1 MVKPFW
7 KPVFRKRCKKGIESY
22 KSIPSYIMKTIAV
35 VYTDVRLAD
44 KDLDKKSVY
53 YFLCEDSLAVGD
65 LLKSPSYPSCMQ
77 VVGIWEGSDVIVY
90 GHSLKLLKI
99 TNLPVVTANVCSEAP
114 VDEFSNIE
122 IPTSPEEINLKLL

>member
-1 MVKPFW
+1 
-7 KPVFRKRCKKGIESY
+7 
-22 KSIPSYIMKTIAV
+22 MKTIAI
-35 VYTDVRLAD
+35 VYTDIRLSGTE
-44 KDLDKKSVY
+44 LDKKSVY

-65 LLKSPSYPSCMQ
+65 LLKSPSYSSCMQ
-77 VVGIWEGSDVIVY
+77 VVGIWESSDVIVD

-122 IPTSPEEINLKLL
+122 IPTSLEEIDLKLL